1 MKPDE
6 TPPEANEASA
16 NQTITV
22 SSDGTATPPQ
32 NGDKPEQTASA
43 PAVPQK
49 PAPESVDT
57 GTSMSEQKNSQTS
70 AVAPV
75 APVVIKQSSGKG
87 LAAGALVLALLGLG
101 ASGFLFVQGQNILKT
116 QQLSFDQKIDK
127 AALGESQNA
136 NLLQDNIRK
145 QAEVQAA
152 LAQLSDG
159 QKQNTEQIATANR
172 AYQEL
177 LKGRANWVVDE
188 TEATLNLAS
197 QQLLLSGNVPVA
209 VNTLENIESRL
220 SRFDQPELL
229 PIKQAVSSD
238 IAALKNRPYLDISG
252 TSLRLDRLETAVAG
266 LPLVLDGTLQPGKNT
281 AQAVDTSAMPWWQAA
296 WEKTL
301 ASLQG
306 MVEVRRLN
314 NNDAM
319 LMAPEQ
325 TYFVRE
331 NLRLRLLDARVAL
344 LQHNGEVYQS
354 DLNSAEAAVKQY
366 FDARSP
372 ATQSWLKELAE
383 LKSLDIRMISDDVL
397 RASQTA
403 VRAYQDSVRTAMP
416 QALPEAASSAAA
428 SQPAAASAPAAAP
441 AAPAQ
446 DAHDAASQPEAAKP
460 AAPAPAVK
468 GEQA

>member
-1 MKPDE
+1 M
-6 TPPEANEASA
+6 
-16 NQTITV
+16 
-22 SSDGTATPPQ
+22 
-32 NGDKPEQTASA
+32 SA
-43 PAVPQK
+43 PHRLDARATDQ
-49 PAPESVDT
+49 
-57 GTSMSEQKNSQTS
+57 GF
-70 AVAPV
+70 
-75 APVVIKQSSGKG
+75 
-87 LAAGALVLALLGLG
+87 ALVLALLGLG

-159 QKQNTEQIATANR
+159 QKQNAEQIATANR

-266 LPLVLDGTLQPGKNT
+266 LPGGIFAP
-281 AQAVDTSAMPWWQAA
+281 
-296 WEKTL
+296 
-301 ASLQG
+301 SLSVG
-306 MVEVRRLN
+306 AGLG
-314 NNDAM
+314 
-319 LMAPEQ
+319 
-325 TYFVRE
+325 
-331 NLRLRLLDARVAL
+331 NLLRSVFP
-344 LQHNGEVYQS
+344 N
-354 DLNSAEAAVKQY
+354 
-366 FDARSP
+366 SP
-372 ATQSWLKELAE
+372 ASAISRLPWKRSRIQYSTAFTSWFV
-383 LKSLDIRMISDDVL
+383 S
-397 RASQTA
+397 ASI
-403 VRAYQDSVRTAMP
+403 
-416 QALPEAASSAAA
+416 ALTR
-428 SQPAAASAPAAAP
+428 SAPRVNSQCEVMASTPSAFTMPTMSAP
-441 AAPAQ
+441 RLC
-446 DAHDAASQPEAAKP
+446 SE
-460 AAPAPAVK
+460 V
-468 GEQA
+468 